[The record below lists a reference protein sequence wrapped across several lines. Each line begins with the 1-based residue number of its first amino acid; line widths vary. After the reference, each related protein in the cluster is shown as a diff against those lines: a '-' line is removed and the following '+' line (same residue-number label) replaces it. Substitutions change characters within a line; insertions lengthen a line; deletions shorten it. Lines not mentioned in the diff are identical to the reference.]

1 MARGTV
7 VAVELT
13 DPPPENKLIGGNGV
27 FKIERKSSI
36 TMKEQKKEIKSLET
50 DSLC

>member
-1 MARGTV
+1 VVA

-13 DPPPENKLIGGNGV
+13 ESPPRNKLIGGKGV
-27 FKIERKSSI
+27 CKIDLKPSI